1 MFDIGVVGFVN
12 SLHLDNNDFLKLF
25 KENCQIYAETPKLKI
40 ILNIKKKVL
49 CSNKETRKRR
59 IKIKIERNSVE
70 S

>member
-49 CSNKETRKRR
+49 CSKKKKN
-59 IKIKIERNSVE
+59 
-70 S
+70 